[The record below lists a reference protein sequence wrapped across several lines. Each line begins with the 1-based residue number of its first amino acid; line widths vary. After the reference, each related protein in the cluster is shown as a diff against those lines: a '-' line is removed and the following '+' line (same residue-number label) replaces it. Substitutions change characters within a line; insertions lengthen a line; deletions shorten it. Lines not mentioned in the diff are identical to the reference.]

1 MAMSY
6 LGLALPAKV
15 VLALL
20 ALAAIPRI
28 AARLARLLLAQAGD
42 TPLIATAGGRHL
54 FVFEAA
60 TLPALVALPVI
71 FLFRIPR
78 EWTEVV
84 MVPVAVT
91 VVGLLWIQAGAW
103 RARQGSVDAP
113 GPASGPES
121 IAWPLAAV
129 LALLLLFQ
137 LLLRPGI
144 RFY

>member
-1 MAMSY
+1 M
-6 LGLALPAKV
+6 L
-15 VLALL
+15 
-20 ALAAIPRI
+20 
-28 AARLARLLLAQAGD
+28 
-42 TPLIATAGGRHL
+42 
-54 FVFEAA
+54 
-60 TLPALVALPVI
+60 ALPVI

-84 MVPVAVT
+84 MVPVAIT
-91 VVGLLWIQAGAW
+91 LVGLLWIQAGAW
-103 RARQGSVDAP
+103 RARKDAINASVP
-113 GPASGPES
+113 QPRPES